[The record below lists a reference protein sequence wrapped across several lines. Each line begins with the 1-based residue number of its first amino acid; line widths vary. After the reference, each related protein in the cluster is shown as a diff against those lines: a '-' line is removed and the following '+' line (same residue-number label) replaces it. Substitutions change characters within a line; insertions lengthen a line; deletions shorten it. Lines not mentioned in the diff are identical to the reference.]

1 MQGRLEVPPGV
12 LELTPQLA
20 EVLLSHEHILV
31 WLFFFFL
38 FSNVL
43 TCGLWKFPSQGVNL
57 SQSCDLM

>member
-31 WLFFFFL
+31 WLFFFF
-38 FSNVL
+38 FFFK
-43 TCGLWKFPSQGVNL
+43 CPHLWPMEVPEPGGESEPEL
-57 SQSCDLM
+57 